1 MNRKNSTLIATA
13 FLSILLLSSACGT
26 PEPATVTPEPRF
38 SKADAPTFYREASS
52 SEGMVVSA
60 HPLGSEAG
68 RAMLALGG
76 NAIDAAVAT
85 AFAIAVLEPNM
96 SGLGGSGAM
105 TIWNRQAGMA
115 DYLDFYAATG
125 ADPDFGLDTD
135 PDSLI
140 TPERGVAVP
149 GMVAGLL
156 EALDKYGTLDRQTVL
171 EPAIRLAE
179 EGFIVHHL
187 LADVIAGYSSRLL
200 YDDDSA
206 AKFYPDGTPLRA
218 GERLVQT
225 ELAGVLR
232 RISGEGRDGFYS
244 GDVARRT
251 VEKLSVGNS
260 RLTVTDFESYTPTWR
275 GALCQEWMGHRVLTA
290 PPSLAGHEVILGLK
304 LIERGNIAR
313 HGHPISSGDALGV
326 LVDAI
331 RIARADRSE
340 WQGDPSFMDLPVA
353 GMISDEYASL
363 RATAMGGEVP
373 DTLHF
378 GNPWPAT
385 PRYTAPPGC
394 TGSGFFVPPLN
405 ITQRDHDELREHIP
419 APEADDE
426 QEEETVV
433 PGHTGI
439 DPDSNPDTEEQHT
452 THISVVDRHGNA
464 VSMTNTLGLYF
475 GSAVFSDGVFY
486 NSANHNYG
494 GSYGSI
500 RGPGRTAHSSTAPTI
515 VLSDDRVELVVGSPG
530 SGRIPPAVISMIVH
544 TLVYNLHPADA
555 IRMPRVYPM
564 LNEPVVQ
571 LERGYSAE
579 ALEILTQR
587 GYVVSPSN
595 FPMNML
601 FGGVQMIRV
610 LDGGT
615 MIGVSDPRRDGG
627 AAGL

>member
-1 MNRKNSTLIATA
+1 MNHKNFPILSSA
-13 FLSILLLSSACGT
+13 FLSVLLLASACGT
-26 PEPATVTPEPRF
+26 PEPVTIAPEARF
-38 SKADAPTFYREASS
+38 TKAEAPTFYREATA

-68 RAMLALGG
+68 RTMLAMGG
-76 NAIDAAVAT
+76 NAVDAAVAT

-105 TIWNRQAGMA
+105 TIWNRDAGMA

-125 ADPDFGLDTD
+125 ADPDYGLDTD

-140 TPERGVAVP
+140 TRERGVAVP
-149 GMVAGLL
+149 GMVDGLL
-156 EALDKYGTLDRQTVL
+156 EALDKFGTLERQTVL

-179 EGFIVHHL
+179 EGFIIHHL
-187 LADVIAGYSSRLL
+187 LADVIASYSQRLL
-200 YDDDSA
+200 YDADA
-206 AKFYPDGTPLRA
+206 AALFLPDGLPLRA
-218 GERLVQT
+218 GDRLIQPD
-225 ELAGVLR
+225 LADVLR
-232 RISGEGRDGFYS
+232 RIAVEGRDGFYS

-251 VEKLSVGNS
+251 IDKLASGNS
-260 RLTVTDFESYTPTWR
+260 RLTLADFQNYSPTWR
-275 GALCQEWMGHRVLTA
+275 GALCQEWMGHRVLSA

-313 HGHPISSGDALGV
+313 HGHPVANGDALGV
-326 LVDAI
+326 LLDAI
-331 RIARADRSE
+331 RIARADRDE
-340 WQGDPSFMDLPVA
+340 WQGDPTFVDLPVA
-353 GMISDEYASL
+353 GMISDYYASL
-363 RATAMGGEVP
+363 RAAAMGGDVP
-373 DTLHF
+373 DTMHA

-394 TGSGFFVPPLN
+394 VGPGFFAPPQN
-405 ITQRDHDELREHIP
+405 ITQRDYDELRQHLPVPEP
-419 APEADDE
+419 AT
-426 QEEETVV
+426 EEEPEKPENAASVNST
-433 PGHTGI
+433 
-439 DPDSNPDTEEQHT
+439 DSNSDPEEQHT

-475 GSAVFSDGVFY
+475 GSAIFSDGIFY
-486 NSANHNYG
+486 NSANHNFG

-515 VLSDDRVELVVGSPG
+515 VLNGDRVELVVGSPG

-544 TLVYNLHPADA
+544 TLIYNLHPAEA

-564 LNEPVVQ
+564 INEPVIQ
-571 LERGYSAE
+571 MERGYSAE
-579 ALEILTQR
+579 AIEVLNRR
-587 GYVVSPSN
+587 GYVISPSN

-610 LDGGT
+610 LEDGT

>member
-1 MNRKNSTLIATA
+1 MKQKNLTLFSCA
-13 FLSILLLSSACGT
+13 LLVVMLLASACGT
-26 PEPATVTPEPRF
+26 PEPVSVTPEPRF
-38 SKADAPTFYREASS
+38 SKADAPTFYRQDSATD
-52 SEGMVVSA
+52 GMVVSA

-68 RAMLALGG
+68 RSMLALGG
-76 NAIDAAVAT
+76 NAVDAAVAA
-85 AFAIAVLEPNM
+85 AFSIAVLEPNM

-105 TIWNRQAGMA
+105 TIWNRESGMA

-125 ADPDFGLDTD
+125 ADPDYELDTD
-135 PDSLI
+135 PDSLV

-187 LADVIAGYSSRLL
+187 LADVIAGYSRRLL

-206 AKFYPDGTPLRA
+206 ALFYPGGEPLRA
-218 GERLVQT
+218 GDLLVQT
-225 ELAGVLR
+225 DLAGVLR
-232 RISGEGRDGFYS
+232 RIAGEGRDGFYS
-244 GDVARRT
+244 GDVARQT
-251 VEKLSVGNS
+251 VEKLSAGNS
-260 RLTVTDFESYTPTWR
+260 RLTLSDFENYTPAWR
-275 GALCQEWMGHRVLTA
+275 GALCQEWMGHRILSA

-313 HGHPISSGDALGV
+313 YGHPVSNGDALGV

-331 RIARADRSE
+331 RIARADRGH
-340 WQGDPSFMDLPVA
+340 WQGDPSHVDLPVA

-363 RATAMGGEVP
+363 RAAAMGGEAP
-373 DTLHF
+373 DTVHA
-378 GNPWPAT
+378 GDPWPAT

-394 TGSGFFVPPLN
+394 VGSGFFVPPLN
-405 ITQRDHDELREHIP
+405 ITQRDEDELRQHIP
-419 APEADDE
+419 APVTGEVQENEADLI
-426 QEEETVV
+426 
-433 PGHTGI
+433 PGNA
-439 DPDSNPDTEEQHT
+439 PDINPDTEEQHT

-486 NSANHNYG
+486 NSANHNFG

-530 SGRIPPAVISMIVH
+530 SGRIPPAIISMIVH
-544 TLVYNLHPADA
+544 TMIYDLHPAEA
-555 IRMPRVYPM
+555 IRMPRIYPM
-564 LNEPVVQ
+564 INEPVVQ
-571 LERGYSAE
+571 MERGYSAE
-579 ALEILTQR
+579 ALHVLNQR
-587 GYVVSPSN
+587 GYVISPSN

-610 LDGGT
+610 LEDGT